1 MMRIGIISPA
11 EIAFRRFLPALGNLP
26 NIIFAGVAVANEQEW
41 ETASKAN
48 IHLERE
54 KAEQFIAHHGGK
66 VFNSYQEI
74 IESEET
80 DALYVPLP
88 PALHYQWAK
97 KVLLANKHVLVEK
110 PMTTSLEATKELLS
124 LAEERNLAL
133 HENYMFAFHNQINV
147 INEIINSE
155 IIGEV
160 RLFRISFG
168 FPLRPSNDFR
178 YNNKLGGGALLDC
191 GGYTIKY
198 ASMLLGGTVKVLYA
212 YSNYVDGYEVDI
224 YGSAA
229 LVNEIGTTVQ
239 ISFGMDNHYKCDLEV
254 WGSVGSLKTGRVL
267 TAPVDF
273 QPDLSIT
280 VGNEVEL
287 RKLPADDA
295 FMKSINS
302 FQEATL
308 DDTIRVI
315 NYNDILKQAHLVHEF
330 LRRDKLSR
338 HG

>member
-1 MMRIGIISPA
+1 MRIGIISPS
-11 EIAFRRFLPALGNLP
+11 EIAFRRFLPALGKLP
-26 NIIFAGVAVANEQEW
+26 DIIFAGVAVANEREW
-41 ETASKAN
+41 ETATEVN
-48 IHLERE
+48 IRLERE
-54 KAEQFIAHHGGK
+54 KAERFISQYGGK

-74 IESEET
+74 IDSEET

-124 LAEERNLAL
+124 LAGERNLAV

-147 INEIINSE
+147 INEIINSD
-155 IIGEV
+155 IIGKV

-178 YNNKLGGGALLDC
+178 YNIKLGGGALLDC

-198 ASMLLGGTVKVLYA
+198 ASMLLGGSEKVLYA
-212 YSNYVDGYEVDI
+212 YSNYVDGYEVDL

-229 LVNEIGTTVQ
+229 LVNEMGTTVQ

-254 WGSVGSLKTGRVL
+254 WGSLGSLKTGRVL

-273 QPDLSIT
+273 QPDLSIAI
-280 VGNEVEL
+280 GNEVDV

-302 FQEATL
+302 FREATV
-308 DDTIRVI
+308 DDTIRI
-315 NYNDILKQAHLVHEF
+315 RNYSDILKQANLVQEF
-330 LRRDKLSR
+330 LRRDGISR
-338 HG
+338 NGK